1 MIISLVSN
9 KGGTGKTTIA
19 TNLAISLSLMNKK
32 VILVD
37 LDGVGGVVFSFGK
50 TYKSIKNHNVMSF
63 LTEETELEDCIVPLN
78 NNINLLCSNT
88 KLQNWDSLV
97 LKDPNLEQ
105 KLGLLFKFLKQKY
118 DYVIIDNAPQL
129 SSLNQF
135 VIKNSDL
142 IIIPFEYEQINTFAT
157 FATLSFIKEITNN
170 NQTINKLLVPNRIK
184 IDKTTNELK
193 LTKAEQVLKVYW
205 DNYLSSLEDNHLKI
219 SENAIP
225 NSSQLKN
232 YIINHNLPLMTTN
245 SNAKPLIKLK
255 EQFNNLAKEISSYKN
270 N

>member
-1 MIISLVSN
+1 MIVSLVSN

-19 TNLAISLSLMNKK
+19 TNLAISLSLLNKK

-37 LDGVGGVVFSFGK
+37 LDGVGGVLFSFGK
-50 TYKSIKNHNVMSF
+50 TYEQVKNNNVFSV
-63 LTEETELEDCIVPLN
+63 LNNQNDLEDCVVELN
-78 NNINLLCSNT
+78 KNIHLLCSDA

-97 LKDPNLEQ
+97 LKNPNLEKQ
-105 KLGLLFKFLKQKY
+105 LGLLFKFLDQKY

-142 IIIPFEYEQINTFAT
+142 IVIPFEYEQVNTFAA
-157 FATLSFIKEITNN
+157 FATLAFIKDLTNN

-193 LTKAEQVLKVYW
+193 LTKAEQVLKSYW
-205 DNYLSSLEDNHLKI
+205 DSYLSSLEDKHLKI
-219 SENAIP
+219 SKNGIF

-232 YIINHNLPLMTTN
+232 YIINHNLPLMTTE
-245 SNAKPLIKLK
+245 SNAKPLVKLK
-255 EQFNNLAKEISSYKN
+255 EQFNNLAKEISSYKK
-270 N
+270 